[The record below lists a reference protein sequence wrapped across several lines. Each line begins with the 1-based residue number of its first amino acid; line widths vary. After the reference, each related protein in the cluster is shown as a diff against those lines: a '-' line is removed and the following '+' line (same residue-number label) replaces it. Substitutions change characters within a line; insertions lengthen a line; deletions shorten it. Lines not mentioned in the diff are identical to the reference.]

1 MRAVAVPEAPQPT
14 GPATQRPGSLQRRL
28 LALLLGVTAATWII
42 TSVIGY
48 VNARHEAHEI
58 LDGHLAQTAALL
70 IAQPAGELEEIDTE
84 HAPALHR
91 YSLKVAFQVWDHGT
105 RLGLHS
111 ANAPDAPLSTV
122 REGFSDTMHGGQA
135 WRVFSAW
142 DATRETLVQVAERQ
156 DARDEIS
163 GALARGL
170 AASLL
175 LVLPLLAAAVWVAVG
190 HGLSPLRTLQAELA
204 RRGPENLDALP
215 TGQVPAE
222 VLPLVAGLNRL
233 FVRIGELIEHERRF
247 TADAAHELRTPLAIL
262 RVQAQVA
269 RTATVDG
276 VRTEAL
282 DGLIAGAER
291 ASRLVDQLLTLARLE
306 SGPGAASATACDL
319 REIVRA
325 EAAAIAPQAIARD
338 IELELA
344 EETAPRIS
352 GHPEL
357 LAILARNLVDN
368 AVRYAQPGGT
378 VGLRVHSEDG
388 NDLRFEI
395 ANSGS
400 TLAPDDLRRLGERFH
415 RIPGND
421 APGSGIGL
429 SIVLRIAEL
438 HGGSVRFSQGPGGSG
453 LCVQVML
460 DGHTPAPVHPPVQ
473 PAEKNLP
480 DSPE

>member
-1 MRAVAVPEAPQPT
+1 MPRT
-14 GPATQRPGSLQRRL
+14 GSLRRRL
-28 LALLLGVTAATWII
+28 LALLLGVTALTWII

-84 HAPALHR
+84 HTPALHR
-91 YSLKVAFQVWDHGT
+91 YSLKVAFQVWGHGT

-111 ANAPDAPLSTV
+111 ANAPDAPLSSV
-122 REGFSDTMHGGQA
+122 REGFSDATHAGRA

-142 DATRETLVQVAERQ
+142 DAKGETLVQVAERQ

-175 LVLPLLAAAVWVAVG
+175 LALPFLAAAVWVAVG
-190 HGLSPLRTLQAELA
+190 QGLRPLRSLQAELA
-204 RRGPENLDALP
+204 RRGPDHLDALP
-215 TGQVPAE
+215 TSEVPAE
-222 VLPLVAGLNRL
+222 VLPLVTGLNRL
-233 FVRIGELIEHERRF
+233 FVRMGELIARERRF

-269 RTATVDG
+269 RTASIDSA
-276 VRTEAL
+276 RMEAL

-291 ASRLVDQLLTLARLE
+291 ATRLVEQLLTLARLE

-325 EAAAIAPQAIARD
+325 EAAAIAPQAIARNID
-338 IELELA
+338 IEFA
-344 EETAPRIS
+344 EDPAPPVH

-357 LAILARNLVDN
+357 LAILARNLMDN
-368 AVRYAQPGGT
+368 AVRYALPVGT
-378 VGLRVHSEDG
+378 ISLRVYSDERSTVR
-388 NDLRFEI
+388 LEVT
-395 ANSGS
+395 NSGP
-400 TLAPDDLRRLGERFH
+400 TLEPGDLRRLGERFH

-429 SIVLRIAEL
+429 SIVVRIAEL
-438 HGGSVRFSQGPGGSG
+438 HGGSVQFFPGPDGTG
-453 LCVQVML
+453 LRVQVTL
-460 DGHTPAPVHPPVQ
+460 DGSTTAPSPTDVPKTKLQ
-473 PAEKNLP
+473 PDMRK
-480 DSPE
+480 